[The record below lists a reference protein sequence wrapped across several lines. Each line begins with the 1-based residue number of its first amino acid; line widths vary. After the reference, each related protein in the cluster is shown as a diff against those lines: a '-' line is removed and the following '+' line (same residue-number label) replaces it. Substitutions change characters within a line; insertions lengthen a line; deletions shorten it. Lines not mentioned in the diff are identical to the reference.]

1 MKKILS
7 IVALAAIVVSGFA
20 FAKSI
25 SSNATES
32 GIELGDKAPLLTS
45 KKLLN
50 PEDKKAYTLNDL
62 KKEQGLLVVFSCNT
76 CPFVV
81 AWEDRYN
88 DLQALC
94 NNNKVGMV
102 LINSN
107 EAKRAGDDSPEK
119 MLEHASKL
127 GYEAPYLVDAN
138 HELADAFGASSTPH
152 AYLFDK
158 DMKLVYVGAIDD
170 NYKDAKAVSEHYA
183 SDAIK
188 NLATGKAINPAKTK
202 AVGCSIKRV
211 KK

>member
-7 IVALAAIVVSGFA
+7 IVALIAIVVSGLA

-25 SSNATES
+25 NTNTSDS
-32 GIELGDKAPLLTS
+32 GIELGDEAPLLST
-45 KKLLN
+45 KKLFSPN
-50 PEDKKAYTLNDL
+50 KTAYTLNDL
-62 KKEQGLLVVFSCNT
+62 KKEQGLLVIFSCNT

-81 AWEDRYN
+81 AWENRYN

-94 NNNKVGMV
+94 NNNKIGMV
-102 LINSN
+102 LVNSN

-127 GYEAPYLVDAN
+127 GYETPYLVDTN

-152 AYLFDK
+152 AYLFNK

-170 NYKDAKAVSEHYA
+170 NYKDANAVNEHYA

-188 NLATGKAINPAKTK
+188 NLATGKTISPAKTK